1 MRIHLSHMN
10 KPFFLRHTL
19 DLGAG
24 FLIRLGGIS
33 VIIFVALVFIYLFRQ
48 VLPLF
53 TAPDINLVSKHRPLE
68 KNGDLFFLSMERQN
82 QVLLK
87 LTNQGGADLEF
98 YDIQRK
104 LSITTQRIAAKPIT
118 VFAAD
123 APERRIL
130 ALSTEDGKVILLRHD
145 YEEDFTTGEKL
156 MKPTLSYP
164 FGKEPIELAEGA
176 LAQIAVLSDESAL
189 TLVGYDHAGQLYG
202 KTLLREENL
211 MTGEIT
217 RQEQTLELP
226 DVQGMPAFMQIFAN
240 RLFLLTADA
249 DGEAQ
254 LIHLTKDR
262 PRQELRLTENGAT
275 LTGLYRLLGDS
286 SLITTDGT
294 GRIDQWF
301 MRTNAQQEEELTRI
315 RTFQAGGPIAT
326 IRSVENGKSFL
337 VLTQNGRVL
346 FINAPAQRI
355 SLNTRIADAAAR
367 IDALAISPRANSLVT
382 ISQDNEHTLF
392 AIDNPHAEISWRR
405 ILAKI
410 WYESYDQPEWIWQAS
425 SATDDF
431 EAKYSVI
438 PLTFGTLKAAFYAM
452 LFSAPLGIAGAIY
465 TSFFMGAGLR
475 RRIKPVI
482 ELMEAFPTVIIG
494 FIAGLALAP
503 FFEKHLPGIFTL
515 LILLPLATVG
525 IGFLYSRLPARMR
538 NLVSNGWQ
546 SILLIPLFLL
556 IGYLL
561 MQLSPIMELML
572 FDGDLRV
579 WLAQHGIDYNQR
591 NAMVIGTAM
600 GLAVIPSIYSIAE
613 DSLFSVPNNMV
624 QGAYALGA
632 TPIQN
637 VIMVV
642 LPASLSGILSALMIG
657 FGRAV
662 GETMI
667 VLMATGNTPVMDM
680 SIFTGLRTLAA
691 NIAVEMPESPV
702 GSSHFRILFLCGL
715 ILFVFTFVINTLAEI
730 VRHRIR
736 KRYANV

>member
-1 MRIHLSHMN
+1 MN
-10 KPFFLRHTL
+10 KRFFLRHTL
-19 DLGAG
+19 DVGAG
-24 FLIRLGGIS
+24 LLIRLGGIS
-33 VIIFVALVFIYLFRQ
+33 VIVFVALVFIYLFRQ

-53 TAPDINLVSKHRPLE
+53 TAPDMNLVSEHRPIE
-68 KNGDLFFLSMERQN
+68 GRGDVLFLSLERQN

-87 LTNQGGADLEF
+87 LTNNQDDAELEF
-98 YDIQRK
+98 YDIRRK
-104 LSITTQRIAAKPIT
+104 LSIAKHAVAERPVT

-123 APERRIL
+123 APQRRIL
-130 ALSTEDGKVILLRHD
+130 ALGVEDGQVVLLRHD

-156 MKPTLSYP
+156 MRPELSYP
-164 FGKEPIELAEGA
+164 FGKEPIELADAPLE
-176 LAQIAVLSDESAL
+176 QVAVLSDEREL
-189 TLVGYDHAGQLYG
+189 TLIGYDRAGQLHG

-217 RQEQTLELP
+217 RQEQTLRLP
-226 DVQGMPAFMQIFAN
+226 ALREMPSFMQLFDS
-240 RLFLLTADA
+240 RRFLLTAD
-249 DGEAQ
+249 GEGRAQ
-254 LIHLTKDR
+254 LTHLVEDK
-262 PRQELRLTENGAT
+262 PPQQLQLTEDGAA
-275 LTGLYRLLGDS
+275 LTGLYRILGDS
-286 SLITTDGT
+286 SLLTTDAK

-301 MRTNAQQEEELTRI
+301 IRVNEKQEKELARI
-315 RTFQAGGPIAT
+315 RSFQAGEPVAT
-326 IRSVENGKSFL
+326 IRSVENSKSFL
-337 VLTQNGRVL
+337 ALTQSGRVL
-346 FINAPAQRI
+346 FINAPAQRL
-355 SLNTRIADAAAR
+355 SLNARIADSAAQIA
-367 IDALAISPRANSLVT
+367 ALAISPRANSLVM
-382 ISQDNEHTLF
+382 INQANEHSLF

-405 ILAKI
+405 LLAKI
-410 WYESYDQPEWIWQAS
+410 WYESYDEPEWIWQAS

-494 FIAGLALAP
+494 FIAGLVLAP

-525 IGFLYSRLPARMR
+525 IGFLYSRLPARLR
-538 NLVSNGWQ
+538 NLVSDGWQ

-561 MQLSPIMELML
+561 MQLSPVMELAL

-579 WLAQHGIDYNQR
+579 WLAQRGIDYNQR
-591 NAMVIGTAM
+591 NAMVIGIAM

-642 LPASLSGILSALMIG
+642 FPASLSGILSALMIG